1 MGKAIAEPP
10 ASAAISRGMGAA
22 LGDGGVEVDS
32 PQAIRRLVVNLA
44 CPSILE
50 NMLQSIFNIIMIG
63 MVARLGSAAIAGV
76 GASTSIIQVAMS
88 CFFAL
93 SMGTTVLVAHATG

>member
-1 MGKAIAEPP
+1 MSKAIAEPP
-10 ASAAISRGMGAA
+10 VAVAIPRGVGATS
-22 LGDGGVEVDS
+22 VEVGIEGES
-32 PQAIRRLVVNLA
+32 PQASRRLVVKLA
-44 CPSILE
+44 WPSIVE

>member
-1 MGKAIAEPP
+1 MGKAVAEPP
-10 ASAAISRGMGAA
+10 GAEALSRRVGAA
-22 LGDGGVEVDS
+22 VAESGVEIDS
-32 PQAIRRLVVNLA
+32 PQAIRRLVVKLA
-44 CPSILE
+44 WPSIVE

-93 SMGTTVLVAHATG
+93 DRKSVV